1 MKFSNTHEWVEINND
16 IATVGVTN
24 FGRMHLGDVANIKLP
39 TKDKEVKANEA
50 VCVLESNKAAVDIHS
65 PMSGKIIEINE
76 NLNTNLKDLNTSPE
90 EKGWLFKVKISDPN
104 EEKALMS
111 LDEYEKKVSSD

>member
-1 MKFSNTHEWVEINND
+1 MKFSNTHEWVEIKND

-39 TKDKEVKANEA
+39 EKNKEVKANEA
-50 VCVLESNKAAVDIHS
+50 VCVLESNKAVVDIHS
-65 PMSGKIIEINE
+65 PMSGKIVEINDK
-76 NLNTNLKDLNTSPE
+76 LNSDLKDLNTSPE

-104 EEKALMS
+104 EENDLMT
-111 LDEYEKKVSSD
+111 LDEYEKKVSTD